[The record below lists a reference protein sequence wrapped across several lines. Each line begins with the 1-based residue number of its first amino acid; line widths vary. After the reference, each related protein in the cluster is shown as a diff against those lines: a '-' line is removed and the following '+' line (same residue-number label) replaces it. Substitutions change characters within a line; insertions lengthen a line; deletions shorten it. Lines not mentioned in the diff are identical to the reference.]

1 VGNLTN
7 VVYAVSPALSFAYD
21 ANNRLTN
28 MVDAVGTSG
37 YSYDAAGQILA
48 EDGPWSDDTVSY
60 GYSSR
65 LRNSLG
71 ILNPVAGAWAQTYAQ
86 DGAKRLT
93 NVVSD
98 AGTFA
103 LAYDSTRK
111 LQVAKLSLPGGS
123 FITNAFDSV
132 ARLTSTALKNS
143 GLTVL
148 NSHDYVYNAASQR
161 TRQTRTDG
169 SYADYTYDNDGELVT
184 ARGYESGGGTTRLNE
199 QFGYAYDAAGNLG
212 QRTNNALVQSFT
224 VNSLNELTTGSRTGT
239 LTVAGTTTTNATS
252 VTVNGSAA
260 NRYGDATFALGG
272 FTVTNGINAFTAIA
286 QDALSRK
293 DTNTV
298 TVNLPSTPTYS
309 YDANG
314 NLLGDG
320 NRILEYDDEN
330 QLTRVTVGIA
340 SKSEYTYDGRLRRW
354 IAREYAWGAGGAA
367 STAMVTNV
375 TLSATVRNNHG
386 GWLGTRI
393 VVGASLLVVSDLGR
407 WVRTGNTNAHTLKL
421 VRSDGYDVP
430 GASVSLNT
438 SGATAGQFAYATLV
452 APVILEAGAT
462 YYLVSQET
470 NGGDTW
476 YDLDNTL
483 VPTGAFALTGQV
495 WAYNS
500 TAVYTVYSATNKG
513 YIPVNLKY
521 TSGSWNLSKETRYL
535 YDGMLAVQER
545 DGNNVPTTTFTRGRD
560 LSGTLS
566 GAGGIGGLLARTAYD
581 TGTGTHAC
589 YHADGNGNVTA
600 MVNALQFV
608 VAKYLYDPYGNTL
621 AKAGPLAEANTL
633 RFSSKEWCDG
643 PGLYYYGYR
652 FYDANLQRW
661 VNRDPLGEEYD
672 RNLYRFVF
680 NDPINYIDPDGLS
693 GTITINS
700 SGDGGSSSTSGH
712 SWICYT
718 PDGGSPKTYGT
729 WGNNPRGLGNGL
741 HENLEQGR
749 TGDASRSQHID
760 DDAEKRLMDK
770 INDYKKKGENGWKF
784 SKNPS
789 ENSRIPRDQGLRR
802 SIIRIIAT

>member
-1 VGNLTN
+1 VA
-7 VVYAVSPALSFAYD
+7 YAVSPALSFAYD

-28 MVDAVGTSG
+28 IVDAVGTSG

-65 LRNSLG
+65 LRTSLG
-71 ILNPVAGAWAQTYAQ
+71 ILNPVAGAWSQTYAQ

-143 GLTVL
+143 GVTVL

-184 ARGYESGGGTTRLNE
+184 AKGYESGGGTTRLNE

-224 VNSLNELTTGSRTGT
+224 VNALNELTTGSRTGT

-272 FTVTNGINAFTAIA
+272 FTVTNGINSFTAIA

-298 TVNLPSTPTYS
+298 SVNLPSTPTYS

-330 QLTRVTVGIA
+330 QLARVTVGIA
-340 SKSEYTYDGRLRRW
+340 SKSEYTYDGRLRRR
-354 IAREYAWGAGGAA
+354 IAREYAWRAGGAA

-375 TLSATVRNNHG
+375 TLSATVRNNHS
-386 GWLGTRI
+386 GWL
-393 VVGASLLVVSDLGR
+393 
-407 WVRTGNTNAHTLKL
+407 
-421 VRSDGYDVP
+421 
-430 GASVSLNT
+430 
-438 SGATAGQFAYATLV
+438 
-452 APVILEAGAT
+452 
-462 YYLVSQET
+462 
-470 NGGDTW
+470 
-476 YDLDNTL
+476 
-483 VPTGAFALTGQV
+483 
-495 WAYNS
+495 WACFDK
-500 TAVYTVYSATNKG
+500 TDREKG
-513 YIPVNLKY
+513 V
-521 TSGSWNLSKETRYL
+521 
-535 YDGMLAVQER
+535 
-545 DGNNVPTTTFTRGRD
+545 
-560 LSGTLS
+560 
-566 GAGGIGGLLARTAYD
+566 
-581 TGTGTHAC
+581 
-589 YHADGNGNVTA
+589 
-600 MVNALQFV
+600 
-608 VAKYLYDPYGNTL
+608 
-621 AKAGPLAEANTL
+621 L
-633 RFSSKEWCDG
+633 R
-643 PGLYYYGYR
+643 
-652 FYDANLQRW
+652 
-661 VNRDPLGEEYD
+661 
-672 RNLYRFVF
+672 
-680 NDPINYIDPDGLS
+680 
-693 GTITINS
+693 
-700 SGDGGSSSTSGH
+700 
-712 SWICYT
+712 
-718 PDGGSPKTYGT
+718 
-729 WGNNPRGLGNGL
+729 
-741 HENLEQGR
+741 
-749 TGDASRSQHID
+749 
-760 DDAEKRLMDK
+760 
-770 INDYKKKGENGWKF
+770 
-784 SKNPS
+784 
-789 ENSRIPRDQGLRR
+789 
-802 SIIRIIAT
+802 